1 MVVYTP
7 RLCDDVAFLPPRED
21 RANAVQCREIM
32 DPETLAEY
40 YEQKAE
46 LERTEALELLQAAL
60 GLTAGEAEEEG
71 QSKVE
76 KKKGKKKKS
85 AAAGEEKKKKK
96 AVEEEEEE
104 KLVLGKNEEAAE
116 EHWHDE
122 L

>member
-60 GLTAGEAEEEG
+60 GLTAGGAEAEEG

-85 AAAGEEKKKKK
+85 AVAGEEKKKK
-96 AVEEEEEE
+96 AVGEEE
-104 KLVLGKNEEAAE
+104 KLVLGKDGEGAE